1 MYIRIS
7 VRTCMKSLVVI
18 LAALTLVSCS
28 RDPNVAKK
36 RYLENGNKYFA
47 KGKYKEASI
56 MYRNALQKDQRYGP
70 AYYHLAQTDLKLGR
84 IPNALGELRRAIE
97 LIPKDQ
103 PEHLDS
109 EVRLAEIYLAFT
121 RESQFLSEVEDIT
134 RELLRRDPNSFDGH
148 RLTADLDFV
157 RAQGSFHEGQP
168 ERTEKLVT
176 AAIAEYRK
184 AISINAAGPALRMQ
198 LARALTAHRE
208 FAEAE
213 QIYKQ
218 LIAEDKTFVQAYN
231 EIYSLYAMQNKTAD
245 AEQILKSGAAN
256 NPKQMSFLVSL
267 ASHYSAL
274 KRHDDMVA
282 TLNRIK
288 SHVSDYDRAYLV
300 VGDFY
305 FRTGDMAEGLKQYK
319 EGMAADPKQKATYQ
333 KRMIEVLMRQN
344 RRAEAA
350 DINAAIL
357 KDNPK
362 DSDARGLQASL
373 LLDRGDVQ
381 KAISELQ
388 AVVNAAP
395 DNFVARYNLGRAH
408 VARGEWEQARQQF
421 TEAIRERPDYLPAR
435 LALAQLQVMQKEYE
449 PALKSVAEILTID
462 KKNGPAR
469 MIEAA
474 ALLGERK
481 FDEAR
486 QLLEAIRQANPNAP
500 DIDFSLGMVAL
511 KEGHLTEAEDIFRR
525 AYAASPKDSRGLV
538 GLVETLAAEGH
549 FDQAIQFLKTEL
561 AKNPTRH
568 DLQMAL
574 GNIAVRA
581 GNFDLA
587 IAQFQAVLNELDKNS
602 KARGEVYFRL
612 GVVLR
617 RKGDLNG
624 AILAL
629 SKAREAL
636 PANTMVISEL
646 ALALQSANRKSEAR
660 EAYEQAVKLD
670 PQDGMALNNLAFL
683 IAEGGSGDLD
693 QALTYAQRAKQV
705 WPNLSE
711 VSDTLGWIYLKKNMS
726 DNAMDIFQGLVNKM
740 PGNSTYRF
748 HLGMAYA
755 QKGDKLKELQQALRS
770 SPAKDEENKIKDL
783 INKLQG

>member
-1 MYIRIS
+1 MR
-7 VRTCMKSLVVI
+7 SLVVI
-18 LAALTLVSCS
+18 LAALALVSCS

-97 LIPKDQ
+97 LIPKGQ

-121 RESQFLSEVEDIT
+121 RESQYLSEVDDIIKD
-134 RELLRRDPNSFDGH
+134 LLQRDPNSFDGH

-157 RAQGSFHEGQP
+157 RAQSSFHEGQP
-168 ERTEKLVT
+168 EVTKKLLT

-184 AISINAAGPALRMQ
+184 AASIKTPGQALRIQ
-198 LARALTAHRE
+198 LARALTADRQLP
-208 FAEAE
+208 EAE
-213 QIYKQ
+213 QMYKQ
-218 LIAEDKTFVQAYN
+218 LIADDKTTVQAYN
-231 EIYSLYAMQNKTAD
+231 ELYGVYLLQGKTD
-245 AEQILKSGAAN
+245 EAEQILKTGAAN

-267 ASHYSAL
+267 ASFYASRQ
-274 KRHDDMVA
+274 RHDQMVA
-282 TLNRIK
+282 TLNQIK
-288 SHVSDYDRAYLV
+288 THVKDFDRAYLV

-305 FRTGDMAEGLKQYK
+305 FRNGDLPEALNQYK
-319 EGMAADPKQKATYQ
+319 EGMGADPKQKSTYQ

-350 DINAAIL
+350 DIDAAIL

-435 LALAQLQVMQKEYE
+435 LALAQLQVMRTDWDE
-449 PALKSVAEILTID
+449 ALKSVNQILAID
-462 KKNGPAR
+462 KNNGPAR

-474 ALLGERK
+474 ALLGQRK
-481 FDEAR
+481 YADAR
-486 QLLEAIRQANPNAP
+486 QLLETIRQKNPNAP
-500 DIDFSLGMVAL
+500 DIDFSLGMVAM
-511 KEGHLTEAEDIFRR
+511 KEGNMKEAEGIFRK
-525 AYAASPKDSRGLV
+525 AYAENPKDSRGLV
-538 GLVETLAAEGH
+538 GLVETLAGQGH
-549 FDQAIQFLKTEL
+549 YDQAIQFLQTEL
-561 AKNPTRH
+561 AKTPKRN

-587 IAQFQAVLNELDKNS
+587 VAQFQAVLNELDKDS

-612 GVVLR
+612 GVTLR
-617 RKGDLNG
+617 RKGDTNG
-624 AILAL
+624 AIQALA
-629 SKAREAL
+629 KAREAL
-636 PANTMVISEL
+636 PGNAMVVNEL
-646 ALALQSANRKSEAR
+646 ALALGAAGRKDEAR
-660 EAYEQAVKLD
+660 QTYEQSVKLD
-670 PQDGMALNNLAFL
+670 PQNGVALNNLAFMM
-683 IAEGGSGDLD
+683 AEGGTGDLD

-705 WPNLSE
+705 MPNLPE

-740 PGNSTYRF
+740 PANSTYRF

-755 QKGDKLKELQQALRS
+755 QKGDKPKALAELQKALRS
-770 SPAKDEENKIKDL
+770 SPAKDEENKIRDL
-783 INKLQG
+783 INKLQA

>member
-1 MYIRIS
+1 
-7 VRTCMKSLVVI
+7 
-18 LAALTLVSCS
+18 
-28 RDPNVAKK
+28 
-36 RYLENGNKYFA
+36 
-47 KGKYKEASI
+47 
-56 MYRNALQKDQRYGP
+56 MYRNALQKDQRYGA
-70 AYYHLAQTDLKLGR
+70 AYYRLAQTDLKLGR

-103 PEHLDS
+103 PEHLES

-121 RESQFLSEVEDIT
+121 RESQFLAEVESINK
-134 RELLRRDPNSFDGH
+134 ELLRRDPNSFDGH

-157 RAQGSFHEGQP
+157 RAQGSFHEGRP
-168 ERTEKLVT
+168 EQTEKLLT

-184 AISINAAGPALRMQ
+184 AMSIKPGGPALRTQ
-198 LARALTAHRE
+198 LARALSADRQ
-208 FAEAE
+208 FPEAE
-213 QIYKQ
+213 QIYRQ
-218 LIAEDKTFVQAYN
+218 LIAEDKTLVQAYN
-231 EIYSLYAMQNKTAD
+231 ELYGIYLLQNKQAD
-245 AEQILKSGAAN
+245 AEQILKTGAAN
-256 NPKQMSFLVSL
+256 NPKNMAFLVSL
-267 ASHYSAL
+267 ASYYSGQ
-274 KRHDDMVA
+274 KRHDDMVG
-282 TLNRIK
+282 TLNQIK
-288 SHVSDYDRAYLV
+288 SHAKDYDRAYFV

-305 FRTGDMAEGLKQYK
+305 FRSGDLGEALKQYK
-319 EGMAADPKQKATYQ
+319 EGMTADPKQKATYQ

-373 LLDRGDVQ
+373 LLDRGDIQ

-421 TEAIRERPDYLPAR
+421 SEAIRQRPDYLPAR
-435 LALAQLQVMQKEYE
+435 LALAQLQVLRKDYDE
-449 PALKSVAEILTID
+449 ALKSVAQILIID

-474 ALLGERK
+474 ALMGQGK
-481 FDEAR
+481 YTEAR
-486 QLLEAIRQANPNAP
+486 QLLQAIREANPNAP
-500 DIDFSLGMVAL
+500 DIDFSLGMVAM
-511 KEGHLTEAEDIFRR
+511 KEGNMKDAEEIFRK
-525 AYAASPKDSRGLV
+525 AYAANPKDPRGLV
-538 GLVETLAAEGH
+538 GLVEALANQGH
-549 FDQAIQFLKTEL
+549 YDQAIQFLQAEL
-561 AKNPTRH
+561 AKNPTRN

-587 IAQFQAVLNELDKNS
+587 IAQFRAVLNELDKDS

-612 GVVLR
+612 GVTLR
-617 RKGDLNG
+617 KKGDLNG
-624 AILAL
+624 SIPVLY
-629 SKAREAL
+629 KAREAL
-636 PANTMVISEL
+636 PANSMVVDEL
-646 ALALQSANRKSEAR
+646 AVALQTANRKQEAR
-660 EAYEQAVKLD
+660 EAYEQAVKLN
-670 PQDGMALNNLAFL
+670 PENGFALNNLAFL
-683 IAEGGSGDLD
+683 IAENGSGDLD
-693 QALTYAQRAKQV
+693 QALTYAQRAKV
-705 WPNLSE
+705 AMPNLSE

-726 DNAMDIFQGLVNKM
+726 DNAMDIFQGLVDKM

-755 QKGDKLKELQQALRS
+755 QKGDKPKAIKELQQALRS
-770 SPAKDEENKIKDL
+770 SPSKDEEGKIKDL
-783 INKLQG
+783 INRLQA

>member
-1 MYIRIS
+1 MR
-7 VRTCMKSLVVI
+7 SLVVI

-47 KGKYKEASI
+47 KGKFKEASI

-70 AYYHLAQTDLKLGR
+70 AYYKLAQTDLKLGR

-103 PEHLDS
+103 PEHFDA

-121 RESQFLSEVEDIT
+121 RETQFLSEVEGVT
-134 RELLRRDPNSFDGH
+134 KELLQRDANSYDGH

-157 RAQGSFHEGQP
+157 RAQSSFHAGRP
-168 ERTEKLVT
+168 EQTEKLLT
-176 AAIAEYRK
+176 DAIAEYRK
-184 AISINAAGPALRMQ
+184 AMSLKTPEPAIRMQ
-198 LARALTAHRE
+198 LARALAADRQ
-208 FAEAE
+208 FAESE
-213 QIYKQ
+213 QIYRQ
-218 LIAEDKTFVQAYN
+218 LIHDDKTLVQAYN
-231 EIYSLYAMQNKTAD
+231 ELYGVYVLQGKAAD
-245 AEQILKSGAAN
+245 AEQLLKTGAAN
-256 NPKQMSFLVSL
+256 NPKQIAFLVSL
-267 ASHYSAL
+267 ASFYSGL
-274 KRHDDMVA
+274 KRHDEMVA

-288 SHVSDYDRAYLV
+288 GHVKEFDRAYLV

-305 FRTGDMAEGLKQYK
+305 FRNADMAEALKQYS

-350 DINAAIL
+350 DIDAAIL

-435 LALAQLQVMQKEYE
+435 LALAQLQVLRADPRTGSGYNE
-449 PALKSVAEILTID
+449 ALKSVAQILQID
-462 KKNGPAR
+462 KNNGPAR

-474 ALLGERK
+474 ALLGEK
-481 FDEAR
+481 KYTEAR
-486 QLLEAIRQANPNAP
+486 QLLEAIREANPNAP
-500 DIDFSLGMVAL
+500 DIDFSLGMVAM
-511 KEGHLTEAEDIFRR
+511 KEGNLKDAEEIFRK
-525 AYAASPKDSRGLV
+525 AYAASPKDARGLV
-538 GLVETLAAEGH
+538 GLVEALAAEGRY
-549 FDQAIQFLKTEL
+549 DQAIQFLQSEL
-561 AKNPTRH
+561 AKNPTRD

-587 IAQFQAVLNELDKNS
+587 IGEFQNVLKGLDKNS
-602 KARGEVYFRL
+602 KVRGDVYFRL
-612 GVVLR
+612 GVTLR
-617 RKGDLNG
+617 KKGDLNS
-624 AILAL
+624 AIPMLY
-629 SKAREAL
+629 KAREAL
-636 PANTMVISEL
+636 PANSMVVNEL
-646 ALALQSANRKSEAR
+646 AVALQAANRKPEAR
-660 EAYEQAVKLD
+660 EAYEQSVKID
-670 PQDGMALNNLAFL
+670 SQNGFALNNLAFL
-683 IAEGGSGDLD
+683 ITESDGGDLD

-705 WPNLSE
+705 LPNLSE
-711 VSDTLGWIYLKKNMS
+711 VSDTLGSIYLKKNMT
-726 DNAMDIFQGLVNKM
+726 DNALDIFQELVNKM
-740 PGNSTYRF
+740 PANSTYRY

-755 QKGDKLKELQQALRS
+755 QKGDKPKALKELQTALRS
-770 SPAKDEENKIKDL
+770 SPAKDEENKIRDS
-783 INKLQG
+783 INKLQ

>member
-1 MYIRIS
+1 MR
-7 VRTCMKSLVVI
+7 SLVVI

-47 KGKYKEASI
+47 KGKFKEASI

-103 PEHLDS
+103 PEHFDS

-121 RESQFLSEVEDIT
+121 RESQFLTEVEGIT
-134 RELLRRDPNSFDGH
+134 KELLQRDPNSFDGH

-157 RAQGSFHEGQP
+157 RAQSSFHEGRP
-168 ERTEKLVT
+168 ELTEKLLT
-176 AAIAEYRK
+176 GAIAEYRK
-184 AISINAAGPALRMQ
+184 AMSIKTPGPALNMQ
-198 LARALTAHRE
+198 LARALAADRQ
-208 FAEAE
+208 FPEAE
-213 QIYKQ
+213 QIYRQ
-218 LIAEDKTFVQAYN
+218 LINADKASVQAYN
-231 EIYSLYAMQNKTAD
+231 ELYGVYLLQDKKGE
-245 AEQILKSGAAN
+245 AEQILKTGAAN
-256 NPKQMSFLVSL
+256 NPKQITFLVSL
-267 ASHYSAL
+267 ASYYSSL
-274 KRHDDMVA
+274 QRHDDMVA
-282 TLNRIK
+282 ALNQIK
-288 SHVSDYDRAYLV
+288 GHVKDFDRAYLV

-305 FRTGDMAEGLKQYK
+305 FRNGDMAEALKQYK

-333 KRMIEVLMRQN
+333 KRVIEVLMRQN
-344 RRAEAA
+344 RRSEAA
-350 DINAAIL
+350 DIDAAIL

-388 AVVNAAP
+388 AVVSAAP

-408 VARGEWEQARQQF
+408 VARAEWEQARQQF
-421 TEAIRERPDYLPAR
+421 TEAVRERPDYLPAR
-435 LALAQLQVMQKEYE
+435 LALAQLQVMRSEFE
-449 PALKSVAEILTID
+449 PALKSVAGILQID

-474 ALLGERK
+474 ALLGEK
-481 FDEAR
+481 KYAEAR

-500 DIDFSLGMVAL
+500 DIDFSMGMVAMKQGDL
-511 KEGHLTEAEDIFRR
+511 KQAEEIFRK
-525 AYAASPKDSRGLV
+525 AYAASPKDARGLV
-538 GLVETLAAEGH
+538 GLVEVLAAQGH
-549 FDQAIQFLKTEL
+549 FDQAIQFLQSEL
-561 AKNPTRH
+561 AKNPTRN

-581 GNFDLA
+581 GNFDMA
-587 IAQFQAVLNELDKNS
+587 VGQFQAVLNELDKNS

-612 GVVLR
+612 GVTLR
-617 RKGDLNG
+617 RKGDLNS
-624 AILAL
+624 AIPAL
-629 SKAREAL
+629 YKAREAL
-636 PANTMVISEL
+636 PGNSMVVNEL
-646 ALALQSANRKSEAR
+646 AVTLQAADRKPEAR

-670 PQDGMALNNLAFL
+670 PQNGFALNNLAFL
-683 IAEGGSGDLD
+683 IAEAGSGDLD

-705 WPNLSE
+705 YPNLSE

-755 QKGDKLKELQQALRS
+755 QKGDKPKALRELQQALRS

-783 INKLQG
+783 INKLQA

>member
-1 MYIRIS
+1 
-7 VRTCMKSLVVI
+7 MKSLVVI
-18 LAALTLVSCS
+18 LAALALVSCS

-109 EVRLAEIYLAFT
+109 EIRLAEIYLAFT
-121 RESQFLSEVEDIT
+121 REGQFLAEVEGIT
-134 RELLRRDPNSFDGH
+134 KELLQRDPNSFDGH
-148 RLTADLDFV
+148 RLTADLNFV
-157 RAQGSFHEGQP
+157 RAQESYHQRQP
-168 ERTEKLVT
+168 EETEKLLT

-184 AISINAAGPALRMQ
+184 AMSIKAPGEALKMQ
-198 LARALTAHRE
+198 LARALTADHQ
-208 FAEAE
+208 FGEAE

-218 LIAEDKTFVQAYN
+218 LIAENKTNIQAYN
-231 EIYSLYAMQNKTAD
+231 ELYSVYLTQRRTAD
-245 AEQILKSGAAN
+245 AEQVLKLGAAG

-267 ASHYSAL
+267 ASFYASRQ
-274 KRHDDMVA
+274 RHDEMVA
-282 TLNRIK
+282 ILNQIK
-288 SHVSDYDRAYLV
+288 GHVKDFDRAYLV

-305 FRTGDMAEGLKQYK
+305 FRNGDMQEALNQYK
-319 EGMAADPKQKATYQ
+319 EGMAADSKQKATYQ

-344 RRAEAA
+344 KRAEAA

-373 LLDRGDVQ
+373 LLDRGDIQ

-388 AVVNAAP
+388 AVVNASP

-408 VARGEWEQARQQF
+408 IARAEWEQARQQF
-421 TEAIRERPDYLPAR
+421 SEAIRERPDYLPAR
-435 LALAQLQVMQKEYE
+435 LALAQLQVMRQEWDE
-449 PALKSVAEILTID
+449 ALKSVAQVLAID
-462 KKNGPAR
+462 KKNAPAR

-474 ALLGERK
+474 ALMGQRK
-481 FDEAR
+481 FTESR
-486 QLLEAIRQANPNAP
+486 QVLEEVRKANPNAP
-500 DIDFSLGMVAL
+500 DIDFSLGMVSMQEGNL
-511 KEGHLTEAEDIFRR
+511 KDAEEIFRKS
-525 AYAASPKDSRGLV
+525 YAANPKDARGLV
-538 GLVETLAAEGH
+538 GLVEALSKQGH
-549 FDQAIQFLKTEL
+549 YDQAIQFLQAEL
-561 AKNPTRH
+561 AKTPQRT

-581 GNFDLA
+581 GNLDLA
-587 IAQFQAVLNELDKNS
+587 IAQFQAVLNELDKDS

-612 GVVLR
+612 GVVQR
-617 RKGDLNG
+617 RKGDLNA
-624 AILAL
+624 AIPAL
-629 SKAREAL
+629 QKAKEAL
-636 PANTMVISEL
+636 PANGVVADEL
-646 ALALQSANRKSEAR
+646 ALTLQNANRKPEAKT
-660 EAYEQAVKLD
+660 AYEQALKIVPED
-670 PQDGMALNNLAFL
+670 PMALNNLAFL
-683 IAEGGSGDLD
+683 MAEGGGGDLD
-693 QALTYAQRAKQV
+693 QALTYAQRAKQLR
-705 WPNLSE
+705 PNWLE

-726 DNAMDIFQGLVNKM
+726 DNAMDVFQALVNKM
-740 PGNSTYRF
+740 PTSSTYRF

-755 QKGDKLKELQQALRS
+755 QKGDKPKALAELRKALQS
-770 SPAKDEENKIKDL
+770 SPAKDEENQIKDL
-783 INKLQG
+783 INKLQA